1 MTHSSVGE
9 QGHCVARWPWACH
22 AAKPTSASPARTPRA
37 EPASPDY
44 LPLPRR
50 CPEHTTRKIRL
61 VGGGLRGFGHLGRKS
76 APETKAGGAQRNGTR
91 PPPRPRASLTRPLL

>member
-50 CPEHTTRKIRL
+50 CPEHTPGRSDSWEGGCAASVTL
-61 VGGGLRGFGHLGRKS
+61 VGKAPQRRRWEELR
-76 APETKAGGAQRNGTR
+76 ETARG
-91 PPPRPRASLTRPLL
+91 PRPAPGPP